1 MVSLYFM
8 QVLRSVIFDVIGY
21 LDGGGVVCCVV
32 YVDVYRVACAIC
44 FLCVVDF
51 VVVDGVYNIDGV
63 VGCYCVG
70 IISVAGHIDVTEH
83 CIVVAGAVGMFVGC
97 VATDVV
103 GVVGVVC
110 CGTFGDDVVI
120 VAVSIYGVGGDVCVR
135 VFGVYVNDCIF
146 AIYG

>member
-1 MVSLYFM
+1 
-8 QVLRSVIFDVIGY
+8 
-21 LDGGGVVCCVV
+21 
-32 YVDVYRVACAIC
+32 
-44 FLCVVDF
+44 LCVVDF

-146 AIYG
+146 AVDVGYAVGIVVVVGGVVTWIASVGCCGYVDAVVYCLRWCCDL